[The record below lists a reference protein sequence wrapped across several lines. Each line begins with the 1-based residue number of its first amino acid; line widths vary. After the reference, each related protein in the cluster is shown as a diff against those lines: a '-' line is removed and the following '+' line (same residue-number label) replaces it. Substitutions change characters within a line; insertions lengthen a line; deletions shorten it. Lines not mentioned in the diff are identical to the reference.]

1 VPHFFGTGG
10 VEKSDRR
17 GARNALLSPG
27 QAVKASSQGVTL
39 VTDLP
44 SYGLLQQTLV
54 AAAEA
59 HEDYERGALKGVVD
73 MQWPGFH
80 AAYVLGRLGD
90 FVPASRLA
98 ALLAEV
104 NPQAEWEAAAAEHV
118 LMKLRS

>member
-1 VPHFFGTGG
+1 M
-10 VEKSDRR
+10 
-17 GARNALLSPG
+17 
-27 QAVKASSQGVTL
+27 
-39 VTDLP
+39 
-44 SYGLLQQTLV
+44 
-54 AAAEA
+54 AAAAA

-73 MQWPGFH
+73 VQWPGFH

-90 FVPASRLA
+90 FAPASRLA